1 MNRDDILIRLKNES
15 AALLPE
21 STPTFYRDF
30 EAELAWARET
40 FFTHPLA
47 LRCQDDVLPFLND
60 RYGHGTT
67 HAKKVAIEAGAI
79 ALAEGLPLGIMEA
92 RHLGLLAIL
101 AGLLHDVCRLEGDHA
116 HRGAD
121 LALIILRDYPLTD
134 EHRTMVA
141 EAIRCHEAFR
151 DIPLPLDE
159 EARIVAGAL
168 YDADKFRWGPDNFV
182 TTLWEIC
189 NYQEWDICQIADRF
203 PAGLQMIASIRDT
216 FRTPTGQTYGPEFI
230 DLGLTMGKHLY
241 QKIQQYCGIVS

>member
-1 MNRDDILIRLKNES
+1 MNRDDILTRLRQES
-15 AALLPE
+15 AALAPPQLPA
-21 STPTFYRDF
+21 FYTAL

-60 RYGHGTT
+60 RYGHGPL

-101 AGLLHDVCRLEGDHA
+101 AGLLHDICRLDGDHA
-116 HRGAD
+116 ERGAD
-121 LALIILRDYPLTD
+121 LALTILRDYPLTD
-134 EHRTMVA
+134 AHRQAVA
-141 EAIRCHEAFR
+141 DAIRCHEAFR
-151 DIPLPLDE
+151 NTPEPGDE
-159 EARIVAGAL
+159 EGRIIAGAL

-189 NYQEWDICQIADRF
+189 NYQDWDIGQIADRF
-203 PAGLQMIASIRDT
+203 PAGLRMIESIRDS
-216 FRTPTGQTYGPEFI
+216 FRTSIGQTYGPEFI
-230 DLGLTMGKHLY
+230 DLGLIMGKAVY
-241 QKIQQYCGIVS
+241 QKIQHYCGLYS